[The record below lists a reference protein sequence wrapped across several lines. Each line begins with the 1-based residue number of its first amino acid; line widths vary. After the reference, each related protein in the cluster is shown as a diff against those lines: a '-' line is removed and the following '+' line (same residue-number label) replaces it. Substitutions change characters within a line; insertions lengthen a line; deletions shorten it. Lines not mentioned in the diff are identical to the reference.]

1 MIENNPVYFTPIK
14 DDHAIEIMLSCLFLA
29 QQGRHDFIHK
39 WVEQITYAT
48 IMAYRRGG
56 YYPCTLQE
64 YSDLAE
70 HPQPSD
76 EYRKEVT
83 AGSILYPTLAVWL
96 AIVRHE
102 QTLSDIADFSVKDM
116 EHCTFQLWL
125 PDGATEEHLY
135 RNSHSKFQTPIPV
148 VKNGSTARSSRIS
161 EVFPET
167 CTSRQVTA

>member
-1 MIENNPVYFTPIK
+1 
-14 DDHAIEIMLSCLFLA
+14 
-29 QQGRHDFIHK
+29 
-39 WVEQITYAT
+39 
-48 IMAYRRGG
+48 MAYRRGG
-56 YYPCTLQE
+56 YFPCTLQE

-102 QTLSDIADFSVKDM
+102 QALSAIADFSVKDM

-135 RNSHSKFQTPIPV
+135 RNSGRHGVALDGFDLQ
-148 VKNGSTARSSRIS
+148 NGSEKVIELLEKEIEASQSFYQLSASRAGLWPIIMMACRHYRLPLPPHFWTLGFAQT
-161 EVFPET
+161 EEDE
-167 CTSRQVTA
+167 